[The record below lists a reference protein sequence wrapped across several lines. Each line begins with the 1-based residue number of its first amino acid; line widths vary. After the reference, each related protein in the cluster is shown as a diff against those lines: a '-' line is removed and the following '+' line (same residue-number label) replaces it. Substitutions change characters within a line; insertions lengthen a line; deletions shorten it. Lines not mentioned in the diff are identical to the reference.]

1 MNLDELER
9 SKGKKVFLLK
19 SFEAIKVLTKHFN
32 YFNRSTMIH
41 NQIYGLDRTTNISF
55 FISFNIVEEKKQK
68 SKSKLA
74 AIVTP
79 AVFGTIVLIAVV
91 VVIFW

>member
-9 SKGKKVFLLK
+9 NKGKKVFLLK